1 MIFEFLF
8 NYDSLLDFNPNTIIN
23 YLEKNNSI

>member
-8 NYDSLLDFNPNTIIN
+8 SYDSLLYFNPNTIIN